1 MGGEGHMA
9 DMNQRIKQNQTLL
22 RRRRERSKN
31 LLETIREKSHS
42 PYSKNFSVEEL
53 EQAEKEFALK
63 EQSDKL
69 YYLRFPFIF
78 LGSIL
83 LLALLA
89 FWIFK

>member
-63 EQSDKL
+63 ERADKL
-69 YYLRFPFIF
+69 YYLRFTFIF

-83 LLALLA
+83 LFALLT

>member
-42 PYSKNFSVEEL
+42 PYSKNFSVE
-53 EQAEKEFALK
+53 
-63 EQSDKL
+63 
-69 YYLRFPFIF
+69 
-78 LGSIL
+78 
-83 LLALLA
+83 
-89 FWIFK
+89 